1 MNSRWTRTSTIDA
14 SLYSPQTSAYN
25 SHQAYSYRTDERDN
39 LLPPLDAPSSEVLLL
54 LEELC
59 EANNS
64 AVDEQAPN
72 DRHGHG
78 RHRDEG
84 TVCK

>member
-1 MNSRWTRTSTIDA
+1 VLIIPTRPIPTGLMKEIT
-14 SLYSPQTSAYN
+14 YY
-25 SHQAYSYRTDERDN
+25 H
-39 LLPPLDAPSSEVLLL
+39 PLDAPSSEVLLL

>member
-1 MNSRWTRTSTIDA
+1 MPTHTPEPVHIASTRPIPTAVITRQ
-14 SLYSPQTSAYN
+14 PTV
-25 SHQAYSYRTDERDN
+25 T
-39 LLPPLDAPSSEVLLL
+39 LDGLSSEVLLL

-64 AVDEQAPN
+64 AVDKEASD

-78 RHRDEG
+78 WHRNEG
-84 TVCK
+84 TVCE

>member
-1 MNSRWTRTSTIDA
+1 M
-14 SLYSPQTSAYN
+14 
-25 SHQAYSYRTDERDN
+25 
-39 LLPPLDAPSSEVLLL
+39 LDALSSEVLLL

-64 AVDEQAPN
+64 AVDEEASN

-78 RHRDEG
+78 RHRYEG
-84 TVCK
+84 TVCE